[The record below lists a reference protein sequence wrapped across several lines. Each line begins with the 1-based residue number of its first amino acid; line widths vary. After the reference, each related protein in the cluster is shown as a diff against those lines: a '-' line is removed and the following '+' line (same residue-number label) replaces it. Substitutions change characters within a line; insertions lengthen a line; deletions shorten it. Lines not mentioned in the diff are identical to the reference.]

1 MGCERETMV
10 MSWATWWSV
19 SQHAKL
25 HTARLRDFLSITH
38 TIESNLGTRDLSHV
52 YRLYGLK
59 L

>member
-1 MGCERETMV
+1 MV

-38 TIESNLGTRDLSHV
+38 TIESNLGIRDLSHV